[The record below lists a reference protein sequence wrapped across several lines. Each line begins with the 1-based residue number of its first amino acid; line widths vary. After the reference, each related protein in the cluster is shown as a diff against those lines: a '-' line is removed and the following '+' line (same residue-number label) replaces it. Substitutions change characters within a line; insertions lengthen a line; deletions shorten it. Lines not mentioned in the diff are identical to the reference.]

1 MATESKPA
9 ASKPKR
15 AEFTDKPVDKVVD
28 DYPERPYSEAISDG
42 HREFLATEHPNR
54 FVDLGLSE

>member
-9 ASKPKR
+9 KR
-15 AEFTDKPVDKVVD
+15 AEFTDKPVDKVVG

-42 HREFLATEHPNR
+42 HREFLAANHPNR
-54 FVDLGLSE
+54 VIDLGLAK

>member
-9 ASKPKR
+9 KR
-15 AEFTDKPVDKVVD
+15 AEFTDKPVDKVVG

-42 HREFLATEHPNR
+42 HLEFLAANHPNR
-54 FVDLGLSE
+54 VIDLGLAK